1 MLHYELMR
9 PQKYKI
15 VFCTPAIYS
24 AGGIERVVSCKAN
37 YFADVFG
44 YDVTIIV
51 TEGMGD
57 VSFFPL
63 SREVKVVNLGLDFEE
78 LWHKP
83 FWKKILLYLKKQH
96 RYKCALR
103 KELIDIRPDIVVS
116 TLRREVNFINNIKD
130 GSIKIGELHLS
141 RSNYRGQ
148 EASATSIAKYLF
160 SKWWKGDIVD
170 IIRQFDRFVVL
181 TASAAEEWPELKNV
195 TIIPDPLTLNVT
207 DKSNREIKRVIAVG
221 RYSYEKGYDMLL
233 RIWSIVEKRCTDWH
247 LDVFGMGDPTPYV
260 KMMTELSIDKSR
272 CHLNASLA
280 DVSKEYVRSSILVQ
294 PSRFEGFG
302 LVVVEAMAFGLPV
315 VAFDCEN
322 GPRTILSDGVEGFLI
337 PTFDE
342 EMFAKR
348 IVDLANDIQTRVQMG
363 DAGRIQSVRYHI
375 DKVAILWKQLFDE
388 LMNGR

>member
-1 MLHYELMR
+1 M
-9 PQKYKI
+9 
-15 VFCTPAIYS
+15 
-24 AGGIERVVSCKAN
+24 
-37 YFADVFG
+37 
-44 YDVTIIV
+44 
-51 TEGMGD
+51 
-57 VSFFPL
+57 
-63 SREVKVVNLGLDFEE
+63 
-78 LWHKP
+78 
-83 FWKKILLYLKKQH
+83 
-96 RYKCALR
+96 
-103 KELIDIRPDIVVS
+103 
-116 TLRREVNFINNIKD
+116 
-130 GSIKIGELHLS
+130 
-141 RSNYRGQ
+141 
-148 EASATSIAKYLF
+148 
-160 SKWWKGDIVD
+160 
-170 IIRQFDRFVVL
+170 
-181 TASAAEEWPELKNV
+181 
-195 TIIPDPLTLNVT
+195 TLNVT

>member
-1 MLHYELMR
+1 MR
-9 PQKYKI
+9 PPKYKI

-24 AGGIERVVSCKAN
+24 AGGVERAVSCKAN

-51 TEGMGD
+51 TEGKD
-57 VSFFPL
+57 DATFFSL
-63 SREVKVVNLGLDFEE
+63 SREVKIVNLGLDFEE

-83 FWKKILLYLKKQH
+83 FWKKILLYLKKQY
-96 RYKCALR
+96 RYKNALR
-103 KELIDIRPDIVVS
+103 KELMNIRPDIVVS

-130 GSIKIGELHLS
+130 GSLKIGELHLS
-141 RSNYRGQ
+141 RGNYRGT
-148 EASATSIAKYLF
+148 ETSATNIVKYLF
-160 SKWWKGDIVD
+160 FKWWKGDVVN

-181 TASAAEEWPELKNV
+181 TESAAEEWPELKNITV
-195 TIIPDPLTLNVT
+195 IPDPLTLNVT
-207 DKSNREIKRVIAVG
+207 DKSNRDAKRVIAVG

-233 RIWSIVEKRCTDWH
+233 HIWSIVEKRCIDWQ
-247 LDVFGMGDPTPYV
+247 LDVYGMGDPTPYV
-260 KMMTELSIDKSR
+260 KMMTELSIDMSR

-294 PSRFEGFG
+294 PSRFESFG

-337 PTFDE
+337 PAFDE
-342 EMFAKR
+342 EMFAER
-348 IVDLANDIQTRVQMG
+348 IIDLANNKQKRVQMG
-363 DAGRIQSVRYHI
+363 EAGRIQSDRYHI
-375 DKVAILWKQLFDE
+375 DKIAILWKQLFDE
-388 LMNGR
+388 LMTGR